1 MSDDSKDKLDPPH
14 NGEPINLKQ
23 LAAIL
28 QLSQTTVS
36 LVLNNSPA
44 AKSIPAHTRERVFQ
58 AARKFHYRPN
68 YFARSLRRNRSMSI
82 GVMAPD

>member
-1 MSDDSKDKLDPPH
+1 MSDDPKERQDPPH

-44 AKSIPAHTRERVFQ
+44 AKSIPAHTRDRVLSS
-58 AARKFHYRPN
+58 
-68 YFARSLRRNRSMSI
+68 RSKIPLPPELFCALP
-82 GVMAPD
+82 APEPQHVYWRHGA